1 MAEPTYTRRGVFAYG
16 DLVQLTDAKGKL
28 YTITLVEG
36 KSFHTHRGAIDHD
49 AIVGLLQGSVL
60 MGSGGTAFLA
70 LKPLLDDFV
79 LSMPRGAAV
88 IYPKDSARIVGLAGL
103 GPGSRV
109 AEAGVGSG
117 ALTCSLLRAVGPTG
131 HVSSYERREEFAA
144 VARKNVDRW
153 FGTIPEYWSLTL
165 GDLADSLDERE
176 LDAVILDMLAPW
188 ECLAAVA
195 GSLAPGG
202 VLVGYVAT
210 TTQMSKLVEFMR
222 VSGDWTEPRA
232 EESLIRT
239 WHLDGLAVRPDHR
252 MIGHSGF
259 LVAARRL
266 APGAVLPTRR
276 RRPAPGA
283 YGEDY
288 SGPGAAPALAATIED
303 PVEHAVEHALK
314 HALEHAE
321 TTESG

>member
-1 MAEPTYTRRGVFAYG
+1 MAEPTYTRRGAFAYG

-28 YTITLVEG
+28 YTVTLVEG

-49 AIVGLLQGSVL
+49 SIVGLPQGSVV
-60 MGSGGTAFLA
+60 MGSGGTAFLV

-131 HVSSYERREEFAA
+131 HISSYERREEFAA

-153 FGTIPEYWSLTL
+153 FGTTPEHWSLTL

-195 GSLAPGG
+195 ASLAPGG
-202 VLVGYVAT
+202 VLIGYVAT
-210 TTQMSKLVEFMR
+210 TTQMSKFVEFMR

-288 SGPGAAPALAATIED
+288 SGPGAAPAIAATIED
-303 PVEHAVEHALK
+303 PVEHAARR
-314 HALEHAE
+314 ALEHAE

>member
-1 MAEPTYTRRGVFAYG
+1 MAEPTYTRRGAFAYG

-49 AIVGLLQGSVL
+49 AIVGLPQGSVL
-60 MGSGGTAFLA
+60 MGSGGTAFLV

-131 HVSSYERREEFAA
+131 HVISYERREEFAA

-153 FGTIPEYWSLTL
+153 FGMIPEHWSLTL
-165 GDLADSLDERE
+165 GDFADSLDERE

-195 GSLAPGG
+195 ASLAPGG

-288 SGPGAAPALAATIED
+288 SGPGAVNVLDATPE
-303 PVEHAVEHALK
+303 VAVK
-314 HALEHAE
+314 HAE

>member
-1 MAEPTYTRRGVFAYG
+1 MADPTYTRRGAFEVG
-16 DLVQLTDAKGKL
+16 DLVQLTDPKGKL
-28 YTITLVEG
+28 YTITLTPG
-36 KSFHTHRGAIDHD
+36 KSFHTHRGALDHD
-49 AIVGLLQGSVL
+49 AIIGLPQGSVI

-131 HVSSYERREEFAA
+131 HVYSYERRPEFAA
-144 VARKNVDRW
+144 VATKNVDRW
-153 FGTIPEYWSLTL
+153 FGMVPDHWTLGL
-165 GDLADSLDERE
+165 GDLADTLAERA

-188 ECLAAVA
+188 ECLTAVA
-195 GSLAPGG
+195 ASLAPGG
-202 VLVGYVAT
+202 VLIGYVAT
-210 TTQMSKLVEFMR
+210 TTQLSKLVETMR
-222 VSGDWTEPRA
+222 LAGDWTEPRA
-232 EESLIRT
+232 EESLVRT

-259 LVAARRL
+259 LVASRRL
-266 APGAVLPTRR
+266 APGAVLPARR

-288 SGPGAAPALAATIED
+288 TGPGSESGTVNPA
-303 PVEHAVEHALK
+303 
-314 HALEHAE
+314 AE
-321 TTESG
+321 TEPG

>member
-1 MAEPTYTRRGVFAYG
+1 MAEPTYTRRGAFAYG
-16 DLVQLTDAKGKL
+16 DLVQLSDAKGKL

-49 AIVGLLQGSVL
+49 SIVGLPQGSVL

-131 HVSSYERREEFAA
+131 HVTSYERREEFAT
-144 VARKNVDRW
+144 VAHKNVDRW
-153 FGTIPEYWSLTL
+153 FGTIPEHWTLTL
-165 GDLADSLDERE
+165 GDLAESLDERQ

-195 GSLAPGG
+195 ASLAPGG

-210 TTQMSKLVEFMR
+210 TTQMSKFVEFMR

-314 HALEHAE
+314 HAFEHAE

>member
-1 MAEPTYTRRGVFAYG
+1 
-16 DLVQLTDAKGKL
+16 
-28 YTITLVEG
+28 
-36 KSFHTHRGAIDHD
+36 
-49 AIVGLLQGSVL
+49 
-60 MGSGGTAFLA
+60 
-70 LKPLLDDFV
+70 
-79 LSMPRGAAV
+79 
-88 IYPKDSARIVGLAGL
+88 
-103 GPGSRV
+103 
-109 AEAGVGSG
+109 
-117 ALTCSLLRAVGPTG
+117 
-131 HVSSYERREEFAA
+131 
-144 VARKNVDRW
+144 
-153 FGTIPEYWSLTL
+153 
-165 GDLADSLDERE
+165 
-176 LDAVILDMLAPW
+176 MLAPW

-195 GSLAPGG
+195 ASLAPGG

-222 VSGDWTEPRA
+222 VAGDWTEPRA

-288 SGPGAAPALAATIED
+288 SGPGAESDINPTRGD
-303 PVEHAVEHALK
+303 AVEQAQG
-314 HALEHAE
+314 
-321 TTESG
+321 TESG

>member
-1 MAEPTYTRRGVFAYG
+1 
-16 DLVQLTDAKGKL
+16 
-28 YTITLVEG
+28 
-36 KSFHTHRGAIDHD
+36 
-49 AIVGLLQGSVL
+49 

-131 HVSSYERREEFAA
+131 HVYSYERREEFAA
-144 VARKNVDRW
+144 VATKNVDRW
-153 FGTIPEYWSLTL
+153 FGTLPEAWTLTL
-165 GDLADSLDERE
+165 GDLADTLGERE

-195 GSLAPGG
+195 ASLAPGG

-222 VSGDWTEPRA
+222 VAGDWTEPRA

-288 SGPGAAPALAATIED
+288 SGPGAENTSGPG
-303 PVEHAVEHALK
+303 VESNINPTRDDAVEQAHGA
-314 HALEHAE
+314 
-321 TTESG
+321 ESG

>member
-1 MAEPTYTRRGVFAYG
+1 MAEPTYTRRGAFAYG

-49 AIVGLLQGSVL
+49 SIVGLHQGSVL

-131 HVSSYERREEFAA
+131 HVTSYERREEFAA
-144 VARKNVDRW
+144 VASKNVDRW
-153 FGTIPEYWSLTL
+153 FGMIPEHWTLTL
-165 GDLADSLDERE
+165 GDLADALDERQ

-195 GSLAPGG
+195 ASLAPGG

-210 TTQMSKLVEFMR
+210 TTQMSKFVEFMR

-288 SGPGAAPALAATIED
+288 SGPGAALAIAATIED
-303 PVEHAVEHALK
+303 SVEHAARR
-314 HALEHAE
+314 ALEHAE

>member
-1 MAEPTYTRRGVFAYG
+1 MADPTYTRRGDFDYG

-28 YTITLVEG
+28 YTITLTPG

-49 AIVGLLQGSVL
+49 AIVGLPQGSVL

-131 HVSSYERREEFAA
+131 QVYSYERREEFAA

-153 FGTIPEYWSLTL
+153 FGTLPESWSLNL
-165 GDLADSLDERE
+165 GDLADTLGERE

-195 GSLAPGG
+195 ASLAPGG

-288 SGPGAAPALAATIED
+288 SGPGADSDTNPTAD
-303 PVEHAVEHALK
+303 PAVEQAQG
-314 HALEHAE
+314 
-321 TTESG
+321 TESG

>member
-1 MAEPTYTRRGVFAYG
+1 MADPTYTRRGDFDYG

-28 YTITLVEG
+28 YTITLTPG

-49 AIVGLLQGSVL
+49 AIVGLPQGSVL

-131 HVSSYERREEFAA
+131 HVYSYERREEFAA
-144 VARKNVDRW
+144 VATKNVDRW
-153 FGTIPEYWSLTL
+153 FGTLPEAWTLTL
-165 GDLADSLDERE
+165 GDLADTLGERE

-195 GSLAPGG
+195 ASLAPGG

-222 VSGDWTEPRA
+222 VAGDWTEPRA

-266 APGAVLPTRR
+266 APGSVLPTRR

-288 SGPGAAPALAATIED
+288 SGPGAENTSGPG
-303 PVEHAVEHALK
+303 VESNINPTRDDAVEQAHGA
-314 HALEHAE
+314 
-321 TTESG
+321 ESG

>member
-1 MAEPTYTRRGVFAYG
+1 
-16 DLVQLTDAKGKL
+16 
-28 YTITLVEG
+28 
-36 KSFHTHRGAIDHD
+36 
-49 AIVGLLQGSVL
+49 
-60 MGSGGTAFLA
+60 
-70 LKPLLDDFV
+70 
-79 LSMPRGAAV
+79 
-88 IYPKDSARIVGLAGL
+88 
-103 GPGSRV
+103 
-109 AEAGVGSG
+109 
-117 ALTCSLLRAVGPTG
+117 
-131 HVSSYERREEFAA
+131 
-144 VARKNVDRW
+144 
-153 FGTIPEYWSLTL
+153 
-165 GDLADSLDERE
+165 
-176 LDAVILDMLAPW
+176 
-188 ECLAAVA
+188 
-195 GSLAPGG
+195 
-202 VLVGYVAT
+202 
-210 TTQMSKLVEFMR
+210 MSKLVEFMR

-314 HALEHAE
+314 HAFEHAE

>member
-49 AIVGLLQGSVL
+49 SIVGLPQGSVL

-131 HVSSYERREEFAA
+131 HVISYERREEFAV

-153 FGTIPEYWSLTL
+153 FGTIPEHWTLTL
-165 GDLADSLDERE
+165 GDLADTLDERQ

-195 GSLAPGG
+195 ASLAPGG

-210 TTQMSKLVEFMR
+210 TTQMSKLVEYMR

-266 APGAVLPTRR
+266 APGAVLPARR

-288 SGPGAAPALAATIED
+288 SGPGAAPSTAETRED
-303 PVEHAVEHALK
+303 PVEHAAR

>member
-1 MAEPTYTRRGVFAYG
+1 MAEPTYTRRGVFAFG

-28 YTITLVEG
+28 YTITLIEG

-49 AIVGLLQGSVL
+49 AIVGLPQGSVL

-131 HVSSYERREEFAA
+131 HVTSYERREEFAA

-153 FGTIPEYWSLTL
+153 FGTIPEHWSLTL
-165 GDLADSLDERE
+165 GDLADSLAERE

-195 GSLAPGG
+195 ASLAPGG
-202 VLVGYVAT
+202 VIVGYVAT

-288 SGPGAAPALAATIED
+288 SGPGAATEPHATIEG
-303 PVEHAVEHALK
+303 PVEHAES
-314 HALEHAE
+314 
-321 TTESG
+321 TESS